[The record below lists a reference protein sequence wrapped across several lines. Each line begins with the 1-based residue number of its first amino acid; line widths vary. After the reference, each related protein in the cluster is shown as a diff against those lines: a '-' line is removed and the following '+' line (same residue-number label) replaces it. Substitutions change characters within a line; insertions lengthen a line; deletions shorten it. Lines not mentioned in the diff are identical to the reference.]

1 MWITKDGSQEQSKSP
16 VKQQAASP
24 RPAAS
29 KRELHVSDRVEADI
43 STFLIQQ
50 GRLEM
55 RVGKHLLQFT
65 GITRNGD
72 GSVDYLVRTRMHTH
86 NGMQRNFESHVRI
99 LVDGRLKLI
108 R

>member
-1 MWITKDGSQEQSKSP
+1 MWITKDGSQEQSKPP
-16 VKQQAASP
+16 VKQQAETS
-24 RPAAS
+24 RPARAA
-29 KRELHVSDRVEADI
+29 RQVHVSDRIEAEI

-55 RVGKHLLQFT
+55 RIGKHLLQFI
-65 GITRNGD
+65 GVTRNGD
-72 GSVDYLVRTRMHTH
+72 GSIDYLVRTRMHTH

-99 LVDGRLKLI
+99 LADGRLKLI